1 MTGQKVI
8 ILDDEP
14 GITAL
19 CERILNS
26 EGFVSNAFTDPK
38 LALIYLHENPADLLV
53 VDIRMPVM
61 SGFDVILDAR
71 RQQPDLAILV
81 MTGYGTVETAIQALR
96 EGVDGLLLKPFE
108 KREFINSVQQ
118 AMSDN
123 QKKHDSARVQA
134 LRPLFDVTEL
144 MLAETRAEF
153 LIDYIVEAESRLLQ
167 CPHTGFYQA
176 VGNES
181 PLELV
186 KSKGNVPN
194 KNFPPVGYDLI
205 IQAEK
210 SALPVLINASGP
222 GDANLHRQMN
232 SAGYG
237 AVICVPVTRS
247 NFRAVFFAARD
258 AGSLPFRDADLEMF
272 QIFSRQ
278 ATIGLENAYLYKD
291 LRDYFR
297 RVEESQAA
305 LVQAEKL
312 ATAGR
317 MTASIAHEINNPLQ
331 AVQNCL
337 HLASRPDLP
346 PEMRQKYFDMTQ
358 SELERLMTTVQRMLD
373 FYRPNVDRE
382 KVNVIDV
389 LDAVLDLLA
398 SQLRERQIHVTTSS
412 SREVP
417 EVLAVRSQIQQVFI
431 NLILNAFDAMT
442 DGGELI
448 INILQKKSNL
458 EIYFQDTGPGVPEE
472 LSSTIFEP
480 FTSTKDKGTG
490 LGLSVSYGI
499 MVSHGGNLEF
509 LPDRKPGA
517 CFRVTIPVNP

>member
-1 MTGQKVI
+1 MTGRRVI

-19 CERILNS
+19 CERILEI
-26 EGFVSNAFTDPK
+26 EGFVPNAFTDPK
-38 LALIYLHENPADLLV
+38 MALFYLHENPADLLV

-61 SGFDVILDAR
+61 SGFDVILEAR

-108 KREFINSVQQ
+108 KQELINSVQQ
-118 AMSDN
+118 AMTDN

-134 LRPLFDVTEL
+134 LRPLFDVTES
-144 MLAETRAEF
+144 MLAETRAEY
-153 LIDYIVEAESRLLQ
+153 LIEYIVEAESRLLQ

-176 VGNES
+176 VGIDS

-186 KSKGNVPN
+186 KSKGKVPN
-194 KNFPPVGYDLI
+194 NPPSGYDFI
-205 IQAEK
+205 VHTENSGI
-210 SALPVLINASGP
+210 PVLINASGP
-222 GDANLHRQMN
+222 GDANLHRFLSLM
-232 SAGYG
+232 GYG

-305 LVQAEKL
+305 LVQSEKL

-346 PEMRQKYFDMTQ
+346 PDMRQKYFDMTQ

-382 KVNVIDV
+382 KVNVVDV

-398 SQLRERQIHVTTSS
+398 SQLRDRQIRVTTSS

-417 EVLAVRSQIQQVFI
+417 DVLAVRSQIQQVFI

-442 DGGELI
+442 GGGELI
-448 INILQKKSNL
+448 ISILQKKSNL
-458 EIYFQDTGPGVPEE
+458 EIYFQDTGSGVPKEMQ
-472 LSSTIFEP
+472 STIFEP

-499 MVSHGGNLEF
+499 MVSHGGNLEL
-509 LPDRKPGA
+509 LPERKPGA
-517 CFRVTIPVNP
+517 CFRVTLPVNG